1 MTNIWVFW
9 GKSQENEPLAQK
21 WQYRKSKRTRQKNK
35 RGDRKGELNDSP
47 KIPDMG
53 EYIIYPACQQG
64 ESIDLISFAE
74 SIMDHCSGK
83 SDLIYFRV
91 AFLHLGLNTILSRQS
106 FQICK
111 MSPELNLTGSFI
123 RLQIICTCG
132 HLSHALLVTP
142 GTGACAPLVAYSC
155 TVCW

>member
-1 MTNIWVFW
+1 MYNLRQHQQQDY
-9 GKSQENEPLAQK
+9 GPLVEK
-21 WQYRKSKRTRQKNK
+21 GDDRKSKRIKQKNK

>member
-9 GKSQENEPLAQK
+9 GKSQENGPLAQK
-21 WQYRKSKRTRQKNK
+21 WQDRKSKRTRQKNK
-35 RGDRKGELNDSP
+35 RGDRKGELNDSR
-47 KIPDMG
+47 KIPDV
-53 EYIIYPACQQG
+53 G

-91 AFLHLGLNTILSRQS
+91 VFLHLGLNTILSRQS

-142 GTGACAPLVAYSC
+142 GTGTCAPLVAYSC
-155 TVCW
+155 TVCC